1 MVFEAIL
8 STSMNTNESPINPTK
23 YREIISTLPRQPNV
37 FASPLDQYIHKYQ
50 GFWFRTTTLE
60 SIMSLHEHF
69 TPQPTDIFICTHP
82 KSGTT
87 WLKALCFATFTR
99 TRFNDFSSHPL
110 FTKSPHDFIPWIEVS
125 ANRESELPFFATHI
139 PYTLL
144 PKYIVEFK
152 CKIIYLSR
160 DPKDLFISYWQFMCK
175 LRKEA
180 IPLETAYQYFC
191 KGINSCGPW
200 WDHILGY
207 WKASLEFPEK
217 ILFMKYE
224 DLMNDPFSYVKRIAE
239 FMSCP
244 FSAEEERQGL
254 VQKIV
259 NLCSFETLSNLEVN
273 RNSLE
278 NSATGALKIENNAF
292 FRKGKVGDWKNY
304 LTAEM
309 GAHLDQITEQK
320 FSGSGLSFRAQDLQ
334 CLSEG
339 KS

>member
-1 MVFEAIL
+1 
-8 STSMNTNESPINPTK
+8 MNTVESPMNHTK
-23 YREIISTLPRQPNV
+23 YNDIISTLPRQENV
-37 FASPLDQYIHKYQ
+37 FGPLLDQYIHEYQ
-50 GFWFRTTTLE
+50 GFWFRTSLLE
-60 SIMSLHEHF
+60 NIMSVQENF
-69 TPQPTDIFICTHP
+69 IPQPNDIIICTHP
-82 KSGTT
+82 KCGTT
-87 WLKALCFATFTR
+87 WLKALCSAILTR
-99 TRFNDFSSHPL
+99 TQFNDFSSNPL
-110 FTKSPHDFIPWIEVS
+110 FTKSPHDIVPWIEISVQR
-125 ANRESELPFFATHI
+125 NSELSLFATHI
-139 PYTLL
+139 PYTSL
-144 PKYIVEFK
+144 PKSIVESK
-152 CKIIYLSR
+152 CKIVYLSR
-160 DPKDLFISYWQFMCK
+160 DPKDLFISIWQFVCK

-191 KGINSCGPW
+191 KGINIYGPC

-207 WKASLEFPEK
+207 WKASLEFPER
-217 ILFMKYE
+217 ILFIKYE
-224 DLMNDPFSYVKRIAE
+224 DLMNDTCSYVKRLAE
-239 FMSCP
+239 FLDFP

-320 FSGSGLSFRAQDLQ
+320 FSGSGLSFQAQDLQ